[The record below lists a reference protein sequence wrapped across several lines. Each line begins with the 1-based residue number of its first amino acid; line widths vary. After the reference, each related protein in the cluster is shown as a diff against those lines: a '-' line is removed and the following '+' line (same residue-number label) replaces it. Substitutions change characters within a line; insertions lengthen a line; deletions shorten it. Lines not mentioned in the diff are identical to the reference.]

1 VSIVTSL
8 LYYKTS
14 YYSILYVLYDSA
26 KVNSILLKTDSGN
39 NISVIEV
46 DRADINGLNSCREE
60 KEGTYELLKCYNGG
74 GGGAEENVS
83 EGFD

>member
-1 VSIVTSL
+1 
-8 LYYKTS
+8 
-14 YYSILYVLYDSA
+14 
-26 KVNSILLKTDSGN
+26 VNSILLKTDSGN

-74 GGGAEENVS
+74 GG
-83 EGFD
+83 